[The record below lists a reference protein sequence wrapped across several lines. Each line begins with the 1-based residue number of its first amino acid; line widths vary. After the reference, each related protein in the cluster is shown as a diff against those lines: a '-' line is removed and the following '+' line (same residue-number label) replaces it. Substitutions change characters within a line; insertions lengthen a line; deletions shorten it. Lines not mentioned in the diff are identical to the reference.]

1 MSESLT
7 GKRVLFIAP
16 MFFGYEKLIKGELEQ
31 LGAVV
36 DYFSDRPGADFL
48 TKALIRVDRRFLAR
62 KIERYYGD
70 IIEQTRSRDYDLVL
84 IIRAEAVSGS
94 ILDRL
99 RSLHSRARFVLYLW
113 DSMHYNP
120 NARKVLGKFDAVLSF
135 DRADVDANPQIQ
147 FLPLFYGR
155 DFERAAS
162 WTGSFKYDACFIGT
176 IHTDRYKV
184 LEQVID
190 QLERDGMRVFVY
202 CYYPSRTLFRLRSL
216 FDGGFRR
223 FARRYVNFKGIP
235 LSEVVD
241 RIAESR
247 AVIDVNR
254 PGQLGLTMRTI
265 EAIGAQ
271 RLLVTTNEDIV
282 NYDVYS
288 KKGVCLIDRSAPK
301 VDKEFLDIE
310 GVPHAESVRVGL
322 SARNWVLR
330 VIGI

>member
-1 MSESLT
+1 M
-7 GKRVLFIAP
+7 
-16 MFFGYEKLIKGELEQ
+16 
-31 LGAVV
+31 V

-70 IIEQTRSRDYDLVL
+70 IIEQARGRDYDLVL
-84 IIRAEAVSGS
+84 IIRAEAVSGN

-223 FARRYVNFKGIP
+223 FARKYVNFKGIP

-288 KKGVCLIDRSAPK
+288 KKGVCLIDRTAPK

-322 SARNWVLR
+322 SARNWVVR
-330 VIGI
+330 VIGT